1 MREEEDLD
9 VKLSCLHLSEAEK
22 RGVKGTWLNLEEG
35 GGKAQVVGKL
45 FAEKPGRAEGIIQT
59 LGKIWCPIKGI
70 NCKELGNNLFLIT
83 FLQPGGK
90 RRALEEGPWDFGGD
104 LFLVREFERNSSL
117 EDLDFY
123 ITPCWVRVMKLPIGL
138 MNKAT
143 GVAIGENLGT
153 FLEVDAEEDE
163 LAIGHFLRVKILL
176 DIRKPLQ
183 RGVTMELNAKGDKLW
198 CPVVYEFLPNF
209 CYLCGLLG
217 HIDKSCDTG
226 SWREK
231 KKPYRW
237 DFRVVPSR
245 RRFLEESRGKA
256 SDGSGSG
263 GSKWEKSQGS
273 GSKQSWRNAIKS
285 DSGSAKGLSDIEKG
299 EESTSPLKIADASRK
314 GGVPHKLSFGPARNM
329 EGEDHKIQED
339 SGGISSGKGT
349 VKTVDNQEAQGGKVE
364 IAKVREEIELE
375 SRSEFPKSSIIIQE
389 PSQLYAAEREMDIDG
404 MGAEAQEVRERSV
417 APSMVPEPISQ
428 KKGTY
433 KKRRNER
440 KGSGGEAVAQGGSAE
455 RKRQVPE
462 EIDVDSLSLK
472 KLKWARDLSIKE
484 DLSRVGEGDLD
495 LLHEKAGLQEQFR
508 PAK

>member
-1 MREEEDLD
+1 M
-9 VKLSCLHLSEAEK
+9 
-22 RGVKGTWLNLEEG
+22 
-35 GGKAQVVGKL
+35 
-45 FAEKPGRAEGIIQT
+45 
-59 LGKIWCPIKGI
+59 
-70 NCKELGNNLFLIT
+70 
-83 FLQPGGK
+83 
-90 RRALEEGPWDFGGD
+90 
-104 LFLVREFERNSSL
+104 EFERNSSL

-231 KKPYRW
+231 KKPYSG
-237 DFRVVPSR
+237 DLRVVPSR

-299 EESTSPLKIADASRK
+299 EESTSPLKLTSVGRR
-314 GGVPHKLSFGPARNM
+314 GGVPQKLHFGPSKANV
-329 EGEDHKIQED
+329 GENHTNQKGPE
-339 SGGISSGKGT
+339 GISSGEAANEDMGKKELPG
-349 VKTVDNQEAQGGKVE
+349 KREGSVDTQKELNLEGLSREPKLSSAVQDPYQQDSVE
-364 IAKVREEIELE
+364 EEME
-375 SRSEFPKSSIIIQE
+375 
-389 PSQLYAAEREMDIDG
+389 IDG
-404 MGAEAQEVRERSV
+404 
-417 APSMVPEPISQ
+417 
-428 KKGTY
+428 
-433 KKRRNER
+433 R
-440 KGSGGEAVAQGGSAE
+440 KVVQQG
-455 RKRQVPE
+455 KM
-462 EIDVDSLSLK
+462 I
-472 KLKWARDLSIKE
+472 
-484 DLSRVGEGDLD
+484 
-495 LLHEKAGLQEQFR
+495 LL
-508 PAK
+508 P